1 MENKLVNM
9 NKASITKAGVQKVTE
24 TYVNSITAHLN
35 TIHIDVRPAQTQA
48 IMFGIQKLNA
58 MIDAKRE
65 EKLTLSDLDFSSTT
79 SALTMVALTEINM
92 MSFKPDGY
100 FELRKDYKANKYTV
114 NFQPQGNG
122 VRTLVQKFGVGVKKV
137 YDPWI
142 VREGDELI
150 YPHFKGLEMT
160 PPEWTP
166 KGDGKTTR
174 VVVPIE
180 YEDGHVEY
188 KIAERESAKQ
198 NLLAHISNNLTNGAK
213 ENRNI
218 EGFKKLV
225 DKSANMTLDQC
236 CEDNEFVV
244 VGKMS
249 PSWRGINR
257 EEMIITKLIKNA
269 LKRVPIDLEFYN
281 VTQMDGDSP
290 IMDEEASIF
299 DFSNQDIANTAPEE
313 ESTDKPLPTIEDKKP
328 ATPTTPKTAEKV
340 TTAPATDSGM
350 TAEDDEEMP
359 F

>member
-1 MENKLVNM
+1 MENKLATM
-9 NKASITKAGVQKVTE
+9 NKSSITKAGVQKVTE
-24 TYVNSITAHLN
+24 TYVNSITAHLK
-35 TIHIDVRPAQTQA
+35 TIHIDIRAEQTQA

-58 MIDAKRE
+58 MIDSNKD
-65 EKLTLSDLDFSSTT
+65 KITFSDIDFSSAT

-100 FELRKDYKANKYTV
+100 LELRKDFKTGKYNV

-122 VRTLVQKFGVGVKKV
+122 SRALVQKFGVGVEKV

-142 VREGDELI
+142 VREGDEFI

-166 KGDGKTTR
+166 KGDGKTAR
-174 VVVPIE
+174 VVVPIK
-180 YEDGHVEY
+180 YTDGHVEY

-213 ENRNI
+213 ENRNL

-236 CEDNEFVV
+236 CEDNEFIVT
-244 VGKMS
+244 GRMS

-269 LKRVPIDLEFYN
+269 LKRVPLNLEFFQA
-281 VTQMDGDSP
+281 TQATDSTQV
-290 IMDEEASIF
+290 MDEEASIF
-299 DFSNQDIANTAPEE
+299 DFSNQDTTTAPEE
-313 ESTDKPLPTIEDKKP
+313 ENDNKPLPMIEDKK
-328 ATPTTPKTAEKV
+328 TTVPTAPKNAEKV
-340 TTAPATDSGM
+340 TTAPASDKGM
-350 TAEDDEEMP
+350 TAEDDEDMP

>member
-9 NKASITKAGVQKVTE
+9 NKDNIIKAGVQKVTE
-24 TYVNSITAHLN
+24 TYVNSITSHLK
-35 TIHIDVRPAQTQA
+35 TIHIDVRAEQTQA

-58 MIDAKRE
+58 MIDANKD
-65 EKLTLSDLDFSSTT
+65 KITFNDIDLSSAT

-100 FELRKDYKANKYTV
+100 FELRKDFKTGKYNV

-122 VRTLVQKFGVGVKKV
+122 SRVLVQKFGVGVEKV

-142 VREGDELI
+142 VKEGDEFI

-166 KGDGKTTR
+166 KGDGKTAR
-174 VVVPIE
+174 VVVPIK
-180 YEDGHVEY
+180 YTDGHVEY

-213 ENRNI
+213 ENRNL

-236 CEDNEFVV
+236 CEDNEFIIT
-244 VGKMS
+244 GKMS

-269 LKRVPIDLEFYN
+269 LKRVPLNLEFFQA
-281 VTQMDGDSP
+281 TQATDSTQV
-290 IMDEEASIF
+290 MDEEASIF
-299 DFSNQDIANTAPEE
+299 DFSNQDINNTAPEE
-313 ESTDKPLPTIEDKKP
+313 ENDNKPLPTIEDKKP
-328 ATPTTPKTAEKV
+328 TVPTTPKTAEKV